1 MNKNYNIIEVT
12 KDNKDEYLSSIV
24 QLEQVVLSN
33 MEQNGKV
40 GQLFITGKDGIE
52 EYIDSDSNHVLI
64 AVTKENE
71 KQQVISASYITQG
84 QIDFTYNDIT
94 KYFKYGSDYQEYVK
108 SKYSEDEYKKLIRKV
123 YIDKICAFKYA
134 RDAILHE
141 LGILK
146 NPKTSEQE
154 KNEIILGLI
163 EQEYND
169 PQNQFHEKSEIRDNL
184 NKYMSL
190 YMKNVKNNL
199 KAYQEFYWVD
209 FEYLKQ
215 YFKKDSLQG
224 IKESDVDSTIKAYDK
239 ILQYQKYKIYDRTSC
254 KNMSKYYGANTQNTV
269 ELDTYITHP
278 NSREKG
284 IARILVLEGIK
295 KSVNRI
301 LENQDNKEIF
311 LVSTLHEENLSSK
324 YVSEFFGLN
333 DFLFLNRRSGRDRQ
347 VHILG
352 MKREEFP
359 KYIAMMEKKIAVL
372 YDYNPN
378 KILISENER
387 KKILQEQIKYET
399 EELQRLN
406 GIKDIGK
413 KKKYKGYIKGK
424 QTKIQALQE
433 LMEKGHTL
441 NQEL

>member
-284 IARILVLEGIK
+284 IARILVLERIK

>member
-108 SKYSEDEYKKLIRKV
+108 SKYSKDEYKKLIRKV

-141 LGILK
+141 LGMLK

-154 KNEIILGLI
+154 KNKIILGLI

-406 GIKDIGK
+406 GKNIKD
-413 KKKYKGYIKGK
+413 
-424 QTKIQALQE
+424 T
-433 LMEKGHTL
+433 
-441 NQEL
+441 